1 MRKFDETPEFGELR
15 DRGEIWD
22 GAFWEL
28 RSVLK
33 RDLADRL
40 LVRAWQSMK
49 GPFAEQDTSRKF
61 IEIVLANA
69 REIASDPQVILIKT
83 TFRKRGFPTTD

>member
-1 MRKFDETPEFGELR
+1 MKRRSLENYAT
-15 DRGEIWD
+15 RGEIWG

-49 GPFAEQDTSRKF
+49 GPFAEF